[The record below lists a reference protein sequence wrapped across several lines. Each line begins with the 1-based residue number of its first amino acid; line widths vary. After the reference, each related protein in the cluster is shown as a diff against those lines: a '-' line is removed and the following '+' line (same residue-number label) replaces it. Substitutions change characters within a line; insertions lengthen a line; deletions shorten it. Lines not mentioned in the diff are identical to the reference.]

1 MTVSSR
7 DKTRIINVS
16 VSRWNEE
23 VLDLV
28 EEFADGKG
36 MSRSD
41 SLFYLSER
49 MLNQMTKAQGGLR
62 WHRQESHRLRS
73 N

>member
-7 DKTRIINVS
+7 DKTRVINVS
-16 VSRWNEE
+16 VSRRNEG

-28 EEFADGKG
+28 EEFADEKG

-49 MLNQMTKAQGGLR
+49 MLNQMTKENGALQ
-62 WHRQESHRLRS
+62 WHQ
-73 N
+73 

>member
-1 MTVSSR
+1 MRVGSR
-7 DKTRIINVS
+7 DKTRVINVS
-16 VSRWNEE
+16 VSRRNEE

-49 MLNQMTKAQGGLR
+49 MLNQMTKVKRGLQ
-62 WHRQESHRLRS
+62 WHR
-73 N
+73 

>member
-1 MTVSSR
+1 MAVGSR
-7 DKTRIINVS
+7 HKTRVINVS
-16 VSRWNEE
+16 VSRRNEE

-41 SLFYLSER
+41 SLSYLSEQ
-49 MLNQMTKAQGGLR
+49 MLNQIA
-62 WHRQESHRLRS
+62 
-73 N
+73 

>member
-1 MTVSSR
+1 MTVGSR
-7 DKTRIINVS
+7 DKTRVINVS
-16 VSRWNEE
+16 VSRRNEE

-36 MSRSD
+36 MSRPD

-49 MLNQMTKAQGGLR
+49 MLNQLIKTKGGLQ
-62 WHRQESHRLRS
+62 WHR
-73 N
+73 

>member
-1 MTVSSR
+1 MTVGSC
-7 DKTRIINVS
+7 DKTRVINVS
-16 VSRWNEE
+16 VSRRNQEI
-23 VLDLV
+23 LDLV

-49 MLNQMTKAQGGLR
+49 MLNQLAKAKGGLQ
-62 WHRQESHRLRS
+62 WHQ
-73 N
+73 

>member
-7 DKTRIINVS
+7 DKTRVINVS
-16 VSRWNEE
+16 VSRRNEE

-36 MSRSD
+36 MSRSV
-41 SLFYLSER
+41 SVFYLSER
-49 MLNQMTKAQGGLR
+49 MLNQMIKTKGGLQ
-62 WHRQESHRLRS
+62 WHR
-73 N
+73 

>member
-7 DKTRIINVS
+7 DKTRVINVS
-16 VSRWNEE
+16 VSRRNED

-28 EEFADGKG
+28 EAFADGKG

-41 SLFYLSER
+41 SLFCLSER
-49 MLNQMTKAQGGLR
+49 MLTQMTKAKGGLQ
-62 WHRQESHRLRS
+62 WHR
-73 N
+73 

>member
-7 DKTRIINVS
+7 DKTRVINVS
-16 VSRWNEE
+16 VSRRNED

-28 EEFADGKG
+28 EAFADGKG

-41 SLFYLSER
+41 SLFYLSGR
-49 MLNQMTKAQGGLR
+49 MLNQMTKENGALQ
-62 WHRQESHRLRS
+62 WRQ
-73 N
+73 

>member
-1 MTVSSR
+1 MTVGSR
-7 DKTRIINVS
+7 DKTRVINVS
-16 VSRWNEE
+16 VSRRNEE

-28 EEFADGKG
+28 EEFADGKE

-49 MLNQMTKAQGGLR
+49 MLNQMTKVKGGLQ
-62 WHRQESHRLRS
+62 WHL
-73 N
+73 

>member
-1 MTVSSR
+1 MTVGSR
-7 DKTRIINVS
+7 DKTRVINVS
-16 VSRWNEE
+16 VRRRNEE
-23 VLDLV
+23 ILDLV

-49 MLNQMTKAQGGLR
+49 MLNQMIKSKGGMQ
-62 WHRQESHRLRS
+62 WHR
-73 N
+73 

>member
-7 DKTRIINVS
+7 DKTRVINVS
-16 VSRWNEE
+16 VSRRNEE

-62 WHRQESHRLRS
+62 WLDKSLAVC
-73 N
+73 

>member
-7 DKTRIINVS
+7 DKTRVINVS
-16 VSRWNEE
+16 VSRRNED

-28 EEFADGKG
+28 DEFADGKG

-49 MLNQMTKAQGGLR
+49 MLNQMTNEKGGLQ
-62 WHRQESHRLRS
+62 WHQ
-73 N
+73 

>member
-1 MTVSSR
+1 MTVGSR
-7 DKTRIINVS
+7 DKTRVINVS
-16 VSRWNEE
+16 VSRRNEE

-49 MLNQMTKAQGGLR
+49 MPNQITEARGGLDWYR
-62 WHRQESHRLRS
+62 
-73 N
+73 

>member
-1 MTVSSR
+1 MTVVFR
-7 DKTRIINVS
+7 DKTRVINVS

-49 MLNQMTKAQGGLR
+49 MLNQIAKAKGGLK
-62 WHRQESHRLRS
+62 WHR
-73 N
+73 

>member
-7 DKTRIINVS
+7 DKTRVINVS
-16 VSRWNEE
+16 VGRRNED

-28 EEFADGKG
+28 EAFADVKG

-49 MLNQMTKAQGGLR
+49 MLNQMTKAQGGLQ
-62 WHRQESHRLRS
+62 WHR
-73 N
+73 

>member
-1 MTVSSR
+1 MTVVFR
-7 DKTRIINVS
+7 EKTRVINVS
-16 VSRWNEE
+16 VSRRNEE
-23 VLDLV
+23 ILDLV

-49 MLNQMTKAQGGLR
+49 MLNQMIKSKGGMQ
-62 WHRQESHRLRS
+62 WHR
-73 N
+73 

>member
-1 MTVSSR
+1 MRVGSR
-7 DKTRIINVS
+7 DKTRVINVS
-16 VSRWNEE
+16 VSRRNQE

-36 MSRSD
+36 MSRSV

-49 MLNQMTKAQGGLR
+49 MLN
-62 WHRQESHRLRS
+62 
-73 N
+73 

>member
-1 MTVSSR
+1 MTGSSCS
-7 DKTRIINVS
+7 KTKVINVS
-16 VSRWNEE
+16 VGRRNEE
-23 VLDLV
+23 ILDLI

-49 MLNQMTKAQGGLR
+49 MLNRIVNTKRGVQWQR
-62 WHRQESHRLRS
+62 
-73 N
+73 

>member
-1 MTVSSR
+1 MTGSSCY
-7 DKTRIINVS
+7 KTKVINVS
-16 VSRWNEE
+16 VSRRNEE
-23 VLDLV
+23 ILDLI

-49 MLNQMTKAQGGLR
+49 MLNQIIKPKGGLQ
-62 WHRQESHRLRS
+62 WHR
-73 N
+73 

>member
-1 MTVSSR
+1 MIVVFR
-7 DKTRIINVS
+7 DKIRVINVF
-16 VSRWNEE
+16 VSRRNEE
-23 VLDLV
+23 ILDLV

-49 MLNQMTKAQGGLR
+49 MLNQMIKAKGGLQ
-62 WHRQESHRLRS
+62 WHR
-73 N
+73 

>member
-7 DKTRIINVS
+7 DKTRVINVS
-16 VSRWNEE
+16 VSRRNED

-36 MSRSD
+36 MRRSD

-49 MLNQMTKAQGGLR
+49 MLNQMTKAKGGLQ
-62 WHRQESHRLRS
+62 WHQ
-73 N
+73 

>member
-1 MTVSSR
+1 MTVGSR
-7 DKTRIINVS
+7 DKTRVINVS
-16 VSRWNEE
+16 VGRRNED

-28 EEFADGKG
+28 QEVADGKG

-49 MLNQMTKAQGGLR
+49 MLNQMTKVKGGLQWR
-62 WHRQESHRLRS
+62 R
-73 N
+73 

>member
-1 MTVSSR
+1 MTVGSR
-7 DKTRIINVS
+7 DKTRVINVS
-16 VSRWNEE
+16 VSRRNEE
-23 VLDLV
+23 ALDLV

-49 MLNQMTKAQGGLR
+49 MLNQMTKAQGASR
-62 WHRQESHRLRS
+62 WHR
-73 N
+73 